1 MFVGWTYPA
10 LSEVASSRR
19 EFRFANAY
27 GRVITEYVAAGQNV
41 CYTYCAGVP
50 AIGGFMRKIT
60 CLILA
65 LTLAL
70 LCGCGSGDKG
80 TDAQDSGNTQ
90 QTEEFVITPMA
101 SGLELVPYS
110 CADFSMSIPEGWT
123 VEAATSNAGM
133 YHALRAYDPACSV
146 NQILYILK
154 AEPMF
159 VDDFLK
165 QNYTYWNAAYAAYPV
180 MAEESVKGYF
190 EVLPQYMAA
199 VAAEPFYSS
208 LHFPQ
213 YEDFTVTETFDAA
226 GSLGGTAGVLR
237 AEFTQDSIEAE
248 GMCSVELV
256 PFPIPGLGGYY
267 MAYSTT
273 IVSAEK
279 GMFQNW
285 EDILTRSLGSLDYSG
300 SYTSSAMAQSDAA
313 MQQSQQLSQ
322 SANEMQDAIMS
333 SWESRNTSQDIISQK
348 QSDAT
353 MGFERVMDTETGEIY
368 QTDNGFT
375 DWYDGERYTSIADDQ
390 YTEAVVG
397 RFSWK

>member
-1 MFVGWTYPA
+1 M
-10 LSEVASSRR
+10 RR
-19 EFRFANAY
+19 
-27 GRVITEYVAAGQNV
+27 II
-41 CYTYCAGVP
+41 C
-50 AIGGFMRKIT
+50 I
-60 CLILA
+60 ILA
-65 LTLAL
+65 LTITL
-70 LCGCGSGDKG
+70 LCGCGSKSGGD
-80 TDAQDSGNTQ
+80 DAQDSRNTQ
-90 QTEEFVITPMA
+90 QEEFVVTPMA

-110 CADFSMSIPEGWT
+110 CADFSMSVPEGWM

-154 AEPMF
+154 AEPLF
-159 VDDFLK
+159 ADDFLK
-165 QNYTYWNAAYAAYPV
+165 QNYTYWNAAYAAFPV

-190 EVLPQYMAA
+190 DVLPQYLSA

-237 AEFTQDSIEAE
+237 AEFTQDGVEAE

-273 IVSAEK
+273 IVSTEK

-300 SYTSSAMAQSDAA
+300 SYTSSAMAQSDA
-313 MQQSQQLSQ
+313 
-322 SANEMQDAIMS
+322 
-333 SWESRNTSQDIISQK
+333 
-348 QSDAT
+348 T

-368 QTDNGFT
+368 QTDNGFA
-375 DWYDGERYTSIADDQ
+375 DWYREWRA
-390 YTEAVVG
+390 
-397 RFSWK
+397 

>member
-1 MFVGWTYPA
+1 
-10 LSEVASSRR
+10 
-19 EFRFANAY
+19 
-27 GRVITEYVAAGQNV
+27 
-41 CYTYCAGVP
+41 
-50 AIGGFMRKIT
+50 MRKIT

-65 LTLAL
+65 LALTL
-70 LCGCGSGDKG
+70 LCGCGSKSGGD
-80 TDAQDSGNTQ
+80 DAQGNGNTQ

-133 YHALRAYDPACSV
+133 FHALRAYDPACSV

-154 AEPMF
+154 TEPLF
-159 VDDFLK
+159 VDDFLRDSFS
-165 QNYTYWNAAYAAYPV
+165 YYDRIYASCPV
-180 MAEESVKGYF
+180 MPEESVAGYF
-190 EVLPQYMAA
+190 TVLPQHLAA
-199 VAAEPFYSS
+199 LAASESFYSD

-213 YEDFTVTETFDAA
+213 YENFTVMETFDAT

-237 AEFTQDSIEAE
+237 VEFTQDGIEAE
-248 GMCSVELV
+248 GMCSAELV

-273 IVSAEK
+273 IISAEK

-285 EDILTRSLGSLDYSG
+285 EDILTRSLGSLDYSS

-313 MQQSQQLSQ
+313 VQQSQQLSQ

-353 MGFERVMDTETGEIY
+353 MGFERVMDTETGKIY

-375 DWYDGERYTSIADDQ
+375 DWYDGERYTAITDDQ

>member
-1 MFVGWTYPA
+1 
-10 LSEVASSRR
+10 
-19 EFRFANAY
+19 
-27 GRVITEYVAAGQNV
+27 
-41 CYTYCAGVP
+41 
-50 AIGGFMRKIT
+50 MRKTT

-65 LTLAL
+65 FTLTL
-70 LCGCGSGDKG
+70 LCGCGSRSNGDD
-80 TDAQDSGNTQ
+80 TQDYGGNTQ
-90 QTEEFVITPMA
+90 QEEFVITPMA
-101 SGLELVPYS
+101 SGLELAPYS
-110 CADFSMSIPEGWT
+110 CADFSMSFPEGWM

-154 AEPMF
+154 AEPLF
-159 VDDFLK
+159 ADDFLK
-165 QNYTYWNAAYAAYPV
+165 QNYTYWNAAYAAFPV

-190 EVLPQYMAA
+190 DVLPQYLSA

-213 YEDFTVTETFDAA
+213 YEDFTVTETFDAT

-237 AEFTQDSIEAE
+237 AEFTQDGVEAE

-313 MQQSQQLSQ
+313 MRQSQQLSQ

-368 QTDNGFT
+368 QTDDGFT
-375 DWYDGERYTSIADDQ
+375 DWYDGERYTAITDDQ

>member
-1 MFVGWTYPA
+1 M
-10 LSEVASSRR
+10 RR
-19 EFRFANAY
+19 
-27 GRVITEYVAAGQNV
+27 II
-41 CYTYCAGVP
+41 C
-50 AIGGFMRKIT
+50 I
-60 CLILA
+60 ILA
-65 LTLAL
+65 LTITL
-70 LCGCGSGDKG
+70 LCGCGSKSGGD
-80 TDAQDSGNTQ
+80 DAQDSRNTQ
-90 QTEEFVITPMA
+90 QEEFVVTPMA

-110 CADFSMSIPEGWT
+110 CADFSMSVPEGWM

-154 AEPMF
+154 AEPLF
-159 VDDFLK
+159 ADDFLK
-165 QNYTYWNAAYAAYPV
+165 QNYTYWNAAYAAFSV

-190 EVLPQYMAA
+190 DVLPQYLSA

-213 YEDFTVTETFDAA
+213 YEDFTVTETFDAT
-226 GSLGGTAGVLR
+226 GSLGGTVGVLR
-237 AEFTQDSIEAE
+237 AEFTQDGVEAE

-300 SYTSSAMAQSDAA
+300 SYTSSAMAQSDA
-313 MQQSQQLSQ
+313 
-322 SANEMQDAIMS
+322 
-333 SWESRNTSQDIISQK
+333 
-348 QSDAT
+348 T

-375 DWYDGERYTSIADDQ
+375 DWYREWRA
-390 YTEAVVG
+390 
-397 RFSWK
+397 

>member
-1 MFVGWTYPA
+1 M
-10 LSEVASSRR
+10 
-19 EFRFANAY
+19 
-27 GRVITEYVAAGQNV
+27 
-41 CYTYCAGVP
+41 
-50 AIGGFMRKIT
+50 
-60 CLILA
+60 
-65 LTLAL
+65 
-70 LCGCGSGDKG
+70 
-80 TDAQDSGNTQ
+80 
-90 QTEEFVITPMA
+90 
-101 SGLELVPYS
+101 
-110 CADFSMSIPEGWT
+110 

-133 YHALRAYDPACSV
+133 YHALRAYDPACNV

-154 AEPMF
+154 AEPLF
-159 VDDFLK
+159 ADDFLK
-165 QNYTYWNAAYAAYPV
+165 QNYTYWNAAYAAFPV

-190 EVLPQYMAA
+190 DVLPQYLSA

-213 YEDFTVTETFDAA
+213 YEDFTVTETFDAT

-237 AEFTQDSIEAE
+237 AEFTQDGVEAE

-313 MQQSQQLSQ
+313 MRQSQQLSQ

-375 DWYDGERYTSIADDQ
+375 DWYDGERYTAITDDQ

>member
-1 MFVGWTYPA
+1 M
-10 LSEVASSRR
+10 RR
-19 EFRFANAY
+19 
-27 GRVITEYVAAGQNV
+27 
-41 CYTYCAGVP
+41 
-50 AIGGFMRKIT
+50 IT
-60 CLILA
+60 CIILA
-65 LTLAL
+65 LALTL
-70 LCGCGSGDKG
+70 LCGCGSKSGGD
-80 TDAQDSGNTQ
+80 DAQGSGSTQ

-101 SGLELVPYS
+101 SGLELEPYS
-110 CADFSMSIPEGWT
+110 CADFSMSIPQGWT
-123 VEAATSNAGM
+123 VEAAASNAGM
-133 YHALRAYDPACSV
+133 FHALRAYDPTCSV
-146 NQILYILK
+146 NQILYVLK
-154 AEPMF
+154 TEPLF
-159 VDDFLK
+159 VDDFLRDSFS
-165 QNYTYWNAAYAAYPV
+165 YYDRIYASCPV
-180 MAEESVKGYF
+180 MPEESVAGYF
-190 EVLPQYMAA
+190 TVLPQHLAA
-199 VAAEPFYSS
+199 LAASESFYSD

-213 YEDFTVTETFDAA
+213 YENFTVMETFDAT

-237 AEFTQDSIEAE
+237 VEFTQDGIEAE
-248 GMCSVELV
+248 GMCSAELV

-273 IVSAEK
+273 IISAEK

-313 MQQSQQLSQ
+313 VQQSQQLSQ

-353 MGFERVMDTETGEIY
+353 MGFERVMDTETGKIY

-375 DWYDGERYTSIADDQ
+375 DWYDGERYTAITDDQ

>member
-1 MFVGWTYPA
+1 M
-10 LSEVASSRR
+10 RR
-19 EFRFANAY
+19 
-27 GRVITEYVAAGQNV
+27 II
-41 CYTYCAGVP
+41 C
-50 AIGGFMRKIT
+50 I
-60 CLILA
+60 ILA
-65 LTLAL
+65 FTITL
-70 LCGCGSGDKG
+70 LCGCGSKSGGDD
-80 TDAQDSGNTQ
+80 TQDYGGNTQ

-154 AEPMF
+154 AEPLF

-165 QNYTYWNAAYAAYPV
+165 QNYTYWNAAYAAFPV

-199 VAAEPFYSS
+199 VAEEPFYRDLS
-208 LHFPQ
+208 LPQ
-213 YEDFTVTETFDAA
+213 YENFTVTETFDAT

-237 AEFTQDSIEAE
+237 AEFTQDGIEAE
-248 GMCSVELV
+248 GMCSAELV

-313 MQQSQQLSQ
+313 MRQSQQLSQ

-353 MGFERVMDTETGEIY
+353 MGFERVMDTETGKIY

-375 DWYDGERYTSIADDQ
+375 DWYDGERYTAITDDQ

>member
-1 MFVGWTYPA
+1 
-10 LSEVASSRR
+10 
-19 EFRFANAY
+19 
-27 GRVITEYVAAGQNV
+27 
-41 CYTYCAGVP
+41 
-50 AIGGFMRKIT
+50 MRKTT

-65 LTLAL
+65 LTLTL
-70 LCGCGSGDKG
+70 LCGCGSKSGG
-80 TDAQDSGNTQ
+80 NDAQDSRNTQ
-90 QTEEFVITPMA
+90 QEEFVVTPMA
-101 SGLELVPYS
+101 SGLEMEPYS
-110 CADFSMSIPEGWT
+110 CADFSMSIPEGWM

-154 AEPMF
+154 AEPLF
-159 VDDFLK
+159 ADDFLRDSFS
-165 QNYTYWNAAYAAYPV
+165 YYDRIYASCPV
-180 MAEESVKGYF
+180 MPEESVAGYF
-190 EVLPQYMAA
+190 TVLPQHLAA
-199 VAAEPFYSS
+199 LAASESFYSD

-213 YEDFTVTETFDAA
+213 YENFTVMETFDAT

-237 AEFTQDSIEAE
+237 AEFTQDGIEAE
-248 GMCSVELV
+248 GMCSAELV

-279 GMFQNW
+279 GRFQNW

-313 MQQSQQLSQ
+313 VQQSQQLSQ

-375 DWYDGERYTSIADDQ
+375 DWYDGERYAAITDDQ